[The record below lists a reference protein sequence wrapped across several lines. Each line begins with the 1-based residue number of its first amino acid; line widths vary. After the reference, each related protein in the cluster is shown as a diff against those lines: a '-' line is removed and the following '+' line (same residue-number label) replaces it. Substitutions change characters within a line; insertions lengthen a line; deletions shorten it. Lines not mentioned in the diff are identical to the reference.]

1 MKTCFSTLLAGAVL
15 TCMCYR
21 AQAQVLENNLIGLD
35 AVLVTPSIN
44 LDPADTG
51 TNLTTDD
58 LKSLIEKRLRTS
70 GISAVPSQDKYN
82 YKSDG
87 ILDISL
93 TTQKIGTLPT
103 FMYTVNVSLQENA
116 TSKRIGSPNS
126 LMVVTWS
133 DQGSGYASSQRLGAT
148 IKSEIDTEMLL
159 FCNDYTK
166 DNPKN

>member
-1 MKTCFSTLLAGAVL
+1 MTGAVL
-15 TCMCYR
+15 ICACYH
-21 AQAQVLENNLIGLD
+21 AQAQALENNLTNLD
-35 AVLVTPSIN
+35 AVLVTPSLN

-70 GISAVPSQDKYN
+70 GISAVSSQDKYN

-87 ILDISL
+87 ILNISL
-93 TTQKIGTLPT
+93 TTQKIGTLPI

-126 LMVVTWS
+126 MMVVTWA
-133 DQGSGYASSQRLGAT
+133 DQGSGYASSQHLGAT
-148 IKSEIDTEMLL
+148 IKSEIETEMLL
-159 FCNDYTK
+159 FCNDYLK